1 MSFMI
6 LSSHRV
12 FRTKIS
18 LFLVPERHYAW
29 MGILRVRDE
38 AGGGGDHHGGWLLTL
53 VSLIL
58 YNASS
63 QLEVLHFGGRD
74 IRGWMLYACLDVRV
88 A

>member
-1 MSFMI
+1 MSFII

-38 AGGGGDHHGGWLLTL
+38 WGDHHGGWLLTL